1 MDNNTVCENINID
14 ECKELFEYE
23 MTEVII
29 KLKGEFAAVSGCSKR
44 YSEAAVTKAA
54 SILIFGRFH
63 LSSFRTLQP
72 FGLGRRRFQ
81 FVRLH
86 RQMLRIF
93 KRSLISFPH
102 VPK

>member
-44 YSEAAVTKAA
+44 YSEAAVDE
-54 SILIFGRFH
+54 
-63 LSSFRTLQP
+63 SSLNI
-72 FGLGRRRFQ
+72 GRRRFQ
-81 FVRLH
+81 FVRLY